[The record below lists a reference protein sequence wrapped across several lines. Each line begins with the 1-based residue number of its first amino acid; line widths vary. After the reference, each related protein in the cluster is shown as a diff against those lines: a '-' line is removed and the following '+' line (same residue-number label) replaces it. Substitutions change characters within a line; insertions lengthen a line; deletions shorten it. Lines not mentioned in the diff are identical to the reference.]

1 MCSCTFIGTNVM
13 VNSVLPGSTAYEG
26 MKTLVGRMAREQG
39 KDETVVEEEFFQMA
53 RPTSLLQR
61 FIEPGEVAEM
71 ITFVCSLVSSATNGA
86 SLRADG
92 GVVRTVV

>member
-1 MCSCTFIGTNVM
+1 
-13 VNSVLPGSTAYEG
+13 
-26 MKTLVGRMAREQG
+26 MK
-39 KDETVVEEEFFQMA
+39 EEFFQTN

-61 FIEPGEVAEM
+61 FIEPEEVAEM
-71 ITFVCSLVSSATNGA
+71 VAFVCSLVSSATNGA